1 MAKRN
6 TFGVDETLEST
17 FSWEMIRRCF
27 VYIRR
32 EGRLFLRA
40 FVLQALAMVAGL
52 CGPLFSARVLDEA
65 VPAGNIPMVLAC
77 CALMLACIA
86 VNILFTTLSSR
97 CVNVIGQNI
106 VHDLRRDLYEHLQ
119 KLSFSYFD
127 SRPHGK
133 ILVRVINYVNSVA
146 NILSNGL
153 ISLFLQMFNLVFIV
167 IFMLRM
173 DARLAC
179 VVLAGL
185 PFAVGFILFI
195 KPMQRR
201 GWQAYSNK
209 SSNMNAYL
217 NESITCMKITQLF
230 AREQYN
236 ADVYDGLLR
245 DSKRAWYSAVV
256 PSMAVSP
263 VIDLISRSVTV
274 AIIVYGIFAAK
285 PAVTVGVLLAMMNYA
300 SQFWGPI
307 NQLANIYNNFINNVA
322 YLERI
327 FEMIDEPV
335 EVQDA
340 PGAAVLPEIR
350 GDVEFHDVSFA
361 YEKDILV
368 LKHVNFHVKQGESV
382 ALVGHTGSGKT
393 TIINLLSRFYN
404 CTEGRVTIDGV
415 DISGV
420 TLASLRAQMGLMMQE
435 SFVFTGTVMDNLRY
449 GNLAAGDE
457 ELIRAAELVCADG
470 FIRALPHG
478 YDTVLTEGGAMLS
491 QGEKQLLALARTMAS
506 DPKILILDEATS
518 SVDTKTEREL
528 QEGVNRML
536 KGRPPSLSHT
546 GSPPSVPATKSC
558 TSTTAR
564 SRNAEPMRSC
574 WRARACTGSS
584 ARRCDRPPRGRRIQQ
599 PPPRF
604 GAAVFCFCRVY
615 FSVSE
620 ISPIASAMSR
630 LTPSTFTV
638 SSPNTP
644 SSFSSVLSAT
654 ICASRS
660 GLSPE
665 ASAMAGSCTCAAA
678 GEMCGSRPEPEA
690 VIRSAGIS
698 SRATPGFSAKNA
710 SMLASTRCV
719 STGLL
724 GA

>member
-167 IFMLRM
+167 VFMLRM

-185 PFAVGFILFI
+185 PFAVGNGERFMNEDQCY
-195 KPMQRR
+195 PMSYAAGANQPKH
-201 GWQAYSNK
+201 YSWIVWDGNYWDDI
-209 SSNMNAYL
+209 AQFD
-217 NESITCMKITQLF
+217 TCGCSRLYPAPSGT
-230 AREQYN
+230 AYN

-536 KGRPPSLSHT
+536 KGRTSFIVAHRLST
-546 GSPPSVPATKSC
+546 I
-558 TSTTAR
+558 
-564 SRNAEPMRSC
+564 
-574 WRARACTGSS
+574 RACNKIMYIDHGEIAECGTHEELL
-584 ARRCDRPPRGRRIQQ
+584 ARK
-599 PPPRF
+599 
-604 GAAVFCFCRVY
+604 
-615 FSVSE
+615 
-620 ISPIASAMSR
+620 
-630 LTPSTFTV
+630 
-638 SSPNTP
+638 
-644 SSFSSVLSAT
+644 
-654 ICASRS
+654 
-660 GLSPE
+660 GLYWQL
-665 ASAMAGSCTCAAA
+665 CQ
-678 GEMCGSRPEPEA
+678 EM
-690 VIRSAGIS
+690 
-698 SRATPGFSAKNA
+698 
-710 SMLASTRCV
+710 
-719 STGLL
+719 
-724 GA
+724 

>member
-420 TLASLRAQMGLMMQE
+420 TLL
-435 SFVFTGTVMDNLRY
+435 
-449 GNLAAGDE
+449 
-457 ELIRAAELVCADG
+457 
-470 FIRALPHG
+470 
-478 YDTVLTEGGAMLS
+478 
-491 QGEKQLLALARTMAS
+491 
-506 DPKILILDEATS
+506 
-518 SVDTKTEREL
+518 
-528 QEGVNRML
+528 
-536 KGRPPSLSHT
+536 
-546 GSPPSVPATKSC
+546 
-558 TSTTAR
+558 
-564 SRNAEPMRSC
+564 
-574 WRARACTGSS
+574 
-584 ARRCDRPPRGRRIQQ
+584 
-599 PPPRF
+599 
-604 GAAVFCFCRVY
+604 
-615 FSVSE
+615 
-620 ISPIASAMSR
+620 
-630 LTPSTFTV
+630 
-638 SSPNTP
+638 
-644 SSFSSVLSAT
+644 
-654 ICASRS
+654 
-660 GLSPE
+660 
-665 ASAMAGSCTCAAA
+665 
-678 GEMCGSRPEPEA
+678 
-690 VIRSAGIS
+690 
-698 SRATPGFSAKNA
+698 
-710 SMLASTRCV
+710 RCV
-719 STGLL
+719 PRWG
-724 GA
+724 

>member
-536 KGRPPSLSHT
+536 KGRTSFIVAHRLST
-546 GSPPSVPATKSC
+546 I
-558 TSTTAR
+558 
-564 SRNAEPMRSC
+564 
-574 WRARACTGSS
+574 RACNKIMYIDHGEIAECGTHEELL
-584 ARRCDRPPRGRRIQQ
+584 ARK
-599 PPPRF
+599 
-604 GAAVFCFCRVY
+604 
-615 FSVSE
+615 
-620 ISPIASAMSR
+620 
-630 LTPSTFTV
+630 
-638 SSPNTP
+638 
-644 SSFSSVLSAT
+644 
-654 ICASRS
+654 
-660 GLSPE
+660 GLHWQL
-665 ASAMAGSCTCAAA
+665 CQ
-678 GEMCGSRPEPEA
+678 EM
-690 VIRSAGIS
+690 
-698 SRATPGFSAKNA
+698 
-710 SMLASTRCV
+710 
-719 STGLL
+719 
-724 GA
+724 

>member
-491 QGEKQLLALARTMAS
+491 QGEKLLALARTMAS
-506 DPKILILDEATS
+506 DPKVLILDEATS

-536 KGRPPSLSHT
+536 KGRTSFIVAHRLST
-546 GSPPSVPATKSC
+546 I
-558 TSTTAR
+558 
-564 SRNAEPMRSC
+564 
-574 WRARACTGSS
+574 RACNKIMYIDHGEIAECGTHEELL
-584 ARRCDRPPRGRRIQQ
+584 ARK
-599 PPPRF
+599 
-604 GAAVFCFCRVY
+604 
-615 FSVSE
+615 
-620 ISPIASAMSR
+620 
-630 LTPSTFTV
+630 
-638 SSPNTP
+638 
-644 SSFSSVLSAT
+644 
-654 ICASRS
+654 
-660 GLSPE
+660 GLYWQL
-665 ASAMAGSCTCAAA
+665 CQ
-678 GEMCGSRPEPEA
+678 EM
-690 VIRSAGIS
+690 
-698 SRATPGFSAKNA
+698 
-710 SMLASTRCV
+710 
-719 STGLL
+719 
-724 GA
+724 